1 MVKAIGLL
9 TDISKLP
16 SIILCPIVMWQ
27 NNVANNVT
35 NNVAQNVA
43 FEILYSIIVLLCPT

>member
-43 FEILYSIIVLLCPT
+43 YDVARNVA